1 MDLYGK
7 IFVVVAVLAVILIG
21 IYLYLFALDRR
32 VRKMEDMM
40 KDKGKKMTS

>member
-40 KDKGKKMTS
+40 KDKGKKMAS